1 VKHEQDFQP
10 VGVYSGISNAEYH
23 GGPGVSKSGLDQIAK
38 SPAHFKQAREEGYT
52 PPTPSQ
58 RQGTLAHSYILEHE
72 TFWDLHALPFEAPE
86 GALDT
91 VAEIKEYL
99 KFLGQKIP
107 SSAKKA
113 ELLDLVRAADPD
125 VYILDDERAKYAAE
139 VDNREIITAEELEK
153 LEGMRASIM
162 AHPKAGPLLE
172 AGSGVAELSCY
183 WKDPETGVLCR
194 CRPDFWRHDGVIV
207 DLKTARDASPK
218 GFMKSIEGWRYY
230 VQHAFYMD
238 GIEAAQ
244 DQSWMTVHDE
254 AGMPAP
260 NAFIFVSVEPFA
272 PYAVGVYHLDPVSIE
287 IGRREYREDVARYAE
302 CMRTGKWPAYSD
314 RIESISLPEW
324 RLRQEEIEDEQGVY
338 IQ

>member
-1 VKHEQDFQP
+1 MKHEQEFQP
-10 VGVYSGISNAEYH
+10 AGVYAGISNAEYH
-23 GGPGVSKSGLDQIAK
+23 GGPGISKSGLDQISK

-58 RQGTLAHSYILEHE
+58 RLGTLAHSYILEHE
-72 TFWDLHALPFEAPE
+72 TFWDHYALPFKAPE
-86 GALDT
+86 GALT
-91 VAEIKEYL
+91 TNAEIQDRL
-99 KFLGQKIP
+99 KDLGEKTTGTKP
-107 SSAKKA
+107 VLMSRLRKVDPEAVFFDDAKVA
-113 ELLDLVRAADPD
+113 YTR
-125 VYILDDERAKYAAE
+125 E
-139 VDNREIITAEELEK
+139 VGDREIITHDELEK
-153 LEGMRASIM
+153 LEGMRASVM

-218 GFMKSIEGWRYY
+218 GFMKSIEGWRYH

-260 NAFIFVSVEPFA
+260 NAFIFVAVEPFA
-272 PYAVGVYHLDPVSIE
+272 PYAVGVYHIDPVSIE
-287 IGRREYREDVARYAE
+287 IGRREYREDLARYAE
-302 CMRTGKWPAYSD
+302 CLETGKWPAYSD
-314 RIESISLPEW
+314 KIESISLPEW